1 MEDYHRASGA
11 QRALEVLRARTYNSA
26 RSRLKRFIAR
36 RLQWLWLEASI
47 CSRVSTMRLLDA
59 NARRDAK
66 TRWQLELAQA
76 IQEEDYAS
84 AAVARDELNAE
95 LLSRDIKAMHQNL
108 DTQLRGQR
116 ALVESQRLT
125 RAGRLEAMLEAAIKC
140 DDFERAARVSGVL
153 RRLEM
158 RKVWASLHS
167 HLREHTPDA
176 LHSHLREHTPD
187 GHEAEVRSGARLGAK
202 VVRGYG
208 GVMEP
213 WMQAHRDRL
222 DARLQEALAAEDYG
236 AAAEAQAAML
246 AGDEVARLGA
256 ELQSAEA
263 RQDFARASRIQVR
276 TPCRARN
283 SRHPLAV
290 LVYVHVR
297 SLTTLASRSAS
308 SPFTRRP

>member
-125 RAGRLEAMLEAAIKC
+125 RAGRVEAMLEAAIKC

-158 RKVWASLHS
+158 RKVWA
-167 HLREHTPDA
+167 A

-222 DARLQEALAAEDYG
+222 DARLQEALAAEDFG

>member
-125 RAGRLEAMLEAAIKC
+125 RAGRVEAMLEAAIKC
-140 DDFERAARVSGVL
+140 DDFERAARVSVVL

-167 HLREHTPDA
+167 HLREHTPV
-176 LHSHLREHTPD
+176 

-213 WMQAHRDRL
+213 WMQAHRERL